1 MSKKIPERSEIA
13 VENTWRLEDLY
24 GSDELWQADLVKFQ
38 QQIDALTGFAGKIS
52 QSAADLLAYM
62 KLRDEISILADRL
75 GNYAMRRGDQDTRNS
90 HYQGMVGQFTTA
102 YVEADEKTSF
112 ETPELL
118 SIPEEKMAEFYHEQP
133 ELAQQF
139 GIMSIP
145 TLVFFKEGRVT
156 DTLVGLR
163 DKAAILSLLK

>member
-1 MSKKIPERSEIA
+1 MSIVHVTKENFQKEILQAKKPVLVDFWAPWCGPCRMLAPILEEIA
-13 VENTWRLEDLY
+13 
-24 GSDELWQADLVKFQ
+24 A
-38 QQIDALTGFAGKIS
+38 
-52 QSAADLLAYM
+52 
-62 KLRDEISILADRL
+62 
-75 GNYAMRRGDQDTRNS
+75 
-90 HYQGMVGQFTTA
+90 
-102 YVEADEKTSF
+102 
-112 ETPELL
+112 ETDGAV
-118 SIPEEKMAEFYHEQP
+118 IAKVNVDEQP

>member
-1 MSKKIPERSEIA
+1 MLAPILEEIA
-13 VENTWRLEDLY
+13 
-24 GSDELWQADLVKFQ
+24 A
-38 QQIDALTGFAGKIS
+38 
-52 QSAADLLAYM
+52 
-62 KLRDEISILADRL
+62 
-75 GNYAMRRGDQDTRNS
+75 
-90 HYQGMVGQFTTA
+90 
-102 YVEADEKTSF
+102 
-112 ETPELL
+112 ETDGAV
-118 SIPEEKMAEFYHEQP
+118 IAKVNVDEQP

>member
-1 MSKKIPERSEIA
+1 MAELKFTGENFKEEVLSSCVPVLVDFYATWCGPCRMLAPIVEEIA
-13 VENTWRLEDLY
+13 
-24 GSDELWQADLVKFQ
+24 A
-38 QQIDALTGFAGKIS
+38 
-52 QSAADLLAYM
+52 
-62 KLRDEISILADRL
+62 
-75 GNYAMRRGDQDTRNS
+75 
-90 HYQGMVGQFTTA
+90 
-102 YVEADEKTSF
+102 
-112 ETPELL
+112 ETDGAV
-118 SIPEEKMAEFYHEQP
+118 IAKVNVDEQP

>member
-1 MSKKIPERSEIA
+1 MSIVHVTKENFQQEVLEAKKPVLVGFWAPWCGPCRMLAPILEEIA
-13 VENTWRLEDLY
+13 
-24 GSDELWQADLVKFQ
+24 A
-38 QQIDALTGFAGKIS
+38 
-52 QSAADLLAYM
+52 
-62 KLRDEISILADRL
+62 
-75 GNYAMRRGDQDTRNS
+75 
-90 HYQGMVGQFTTA
+90 
-102 YVEADEKTSF
+102 
-112 ETPELL
+112 ETDGAV
-118 SIPEEKMAEFYHEQP
+118 IAKVNVDEQP

>member
-1 MSKKIPERSEIA
+1 MSIVHVTKENFQHEVLQAKKPVLVDFWAPWCGPCRMLAPILEEIA
-13 VENTWRLEDLY
+13 
-24 GSDELWQADLVKFQ
+24 A
-38 QQIDALTGFAGKIS
+38 
-52 QSAADLLAYM
+52 
-62 KLRDEISILADRL
+62 
-75 GNYAMRRGDQDTRNS
+75 
-90 HYQGMVGQFTTA
+90 
-102 YVEADEKTSF
+102 
-112 ETPELL
+112 ETDGAV
-118 SIPEEKMAEFYHEQP
+118 IAKVNVDEQP

>member
-1 MSKKIPERSEIA
+1 M
-13 VENTWRLEDLY
+13 D
-24 GSDELWQADLVKFQ
+24 
-38 QQIDALTGFAGKIS
+38 
-52 QSAADLLAYM
+52 
-62 KLRDEISILADRL
+62 
-75 GNYAMRRGDQDTRNS
+75 
-90 HYQGMVGQFTTA
+90 
-102 YVEADEKTSF
+102 
-112 ETPELL
+112 
-118 SIPEEKMAEFYHEQP
+118 EQP

>member
-1 MSKKIPERSEIA
+1 MSIVHVTNENFQKEILQAKKPVLVDFWAPWCGPCRMLAPILEEIA
-13 VENTWRLEDLY
+13 
-24 GSDELWQADLVKFQ
+24 A
-38 QQIDALTGFAGKIS
+38 
-52 QSAADLLAYM
+52 
-62 KLRDEISILADRL
+62 
-75 GNYAMRRGDQDTRNS
+75 
-90 HYQGMVGQFTTA
+90 
-102 YVEADEKTSF
+102 
-112 ETPELL
+112 ETDGAV
-118 SIPEEKMAEFYHEQP
+118 IAKVNVDEQP

>member
-102 YVEADEKTSF
+102 YVEADEKNWSCLTFAFSV
-112 ETPELL
+112 
-118 SIPEEKMAEFYHEQP
+118 A
-133 ELAQQF
+133 AQ
-139 GIMSIP
+139 
-145 TLVFFKEGRVT
+145 V
-156 DTLVGLR
+156 LR
-163 DKAAILSLLK
+163 KP

>member
-1 MSKKIPERSEIA
+1 MSTVHVTKENFQQEILQAKKPVLVDFWAPWCGPCRMLAPILEEIA
-13 VENTWRLEDLY
+13 
-24 GSDELWQADLVKFQ
+24 A
-38 QQIDALTGFAGKIS
+38 
-52 QSAADLLAYM
+52 
-62 KLRDEISILADRL
+62 
-75 GNYAMRRGDQDTRNS
+75 
-90 HYQGMVGQFTTA
+90 
-102 YVEADEKTSF
+102 
-112 ETPELL
+112 ETDGAV
-118 SIPEEKMAEFYHEQP
+118 IAKVNVDEQP

>member
-1 MSKKIPERSEIA
+1 MSVINLTT
-13 VENTWRLEDLY
+13 ENFEEEVLNAKEPVLVDFWATWC
-24 GSDELWQADLVKFQ
+24 GPCQTMGPVVDELAQELTDVKV
-38 QQIDALTGFAGKIS
+38 GKVNV
-52 QSAADLLAYM
+52 D
-62 KLRDEISILADRL
+62 
-75 GNYAMRRGDQDTRNS
+75 
-90 HYQGMVGQFTTA
+90 
-102 YVEADEKTSF
+102 
-112 ETPELL
+112 
-118 SIPEEKMAEFYHEQP
+118 EQP

>member
-1 MSKKIPERSEIA
+1 MSIVHVTKENFQQKVLQAKKPVLVDFWAPWCGPCRMLAPILEEIA
-13 VENTWRLEDLY
+13 
-24 GSDELWQADLVKFQ
+24 A
-38 QQIDALTGFAGKIS
+38 
-52 QSAADLLAYM
+52 
-62 KLRDEISILADRL
+62 
-75 GNYAMRRGDQDTRNS
+75 
-90 HYQGMVGQFTTA
+90 
-102 YVEADEKTSF
+102 
-112 ETPELL
+112 ETDGAV
-118 SIPEEKMAEFYHEQP
+118 IAKVNVDEQP